1 MEVLHFMNS
10 KRLLDA
16 LVFGGGTM
24 LRLCYELNRYS
35 VDLDFYFRQEI
46 DNETYFQKLTR
57 ELGARYRITDHR
69 NKFHTILVEL
79 KGASYPR
86 RLKIE
91 INKKVVTVYR
101 PVIAFSPG
109 STYQV
114 MVNAITPEQML
125 LNKIAALIDRKEIR
139 DAFDVEFLL
148 RRGMPFPDDPALARQ
163 VLHCLSNFTDSDF
176 RVKLGSLLPP
186 REREYYRSNRF
197 IFLEQR
203 LKEQFSR

>member
-1 MEVLHFMNS
+1 MEILNYLNS

-35 VDLDFYFRQEI
+35 VDLDFYFKRET
-46 DNETYFQKLTR
+46 DNEAYFRKLCR
-57 ELGARYRITDHR
+57 GLEDRYQITDSR
-69 NKFHTILVEL
+69 NKFNTLLVEV

-86 RLKIE
+86 KLKIE
-91 INKKVVTVYR
+91 INKKIVTAYR
-101 PVIAFSPG
+101 PMIAFSPG

-125 LNKIAALIDRKEIR
+125 RNKIEALINRKEIR

-148 RRGMPFPDDPALARQ
+148 RRGVPFPEDRALAQQ
-163 VLHCLSNFTDSDF
+163 VLHCLENFTDFDF
-176 RVKLGSLLPP
+176 KVKLGSLLPSKD
-186 REREYYRSNRF
+186 REYYRLNRF
-197 IFLEQR
+197 TFLEQH
-203 LKEQFSR
+203 LKKQFSK